1 MEEYISAQLTKD
13 ANFHMHNVRRHMVGL
28 YKGLPGARAWRRKI
42 TGSTIEGVA
51 QTLAA
56 MEG

>member
-1 MEEYISAQLTKD
+1 
-13 ANFHMHNVRRHMVGL
+13 MHNVRRHMVGL

-42 TGSTIEGVA
+42 TGNTIERVA